1 MELNL
6 NGIKDSS
13 AWSSKGY
20 KLPSYDVERMRSLTK
35 ASPAWLHFGAG
46 NIFRSFLCVSAGE
59 LLDKGLSDTGII
71 CAESFGTD
79 IITECFRPHDNLC
92 VAVTLNTDGSIDKE
106 VVASVAESLTTR
118 YDMERIREIFNSPS
132 LKMVSLTITEKGYAI
147 RDTAGN
153 LTPAIKED
161 IEKGP
166 DCCCQ
171 LMSILAALC
180 IGRFHTCG
188 TPLALVSMDNCSH
201 NGEKLEAAV
210 TTIATEWK
218 KRGFVTDEELDFLK
232 NSITY
237 PWTMI
242 DKITPRPDSHV
253 EDQLVADGI
262 DDIKPFVTAGGIY
275 VAPFVNAEKPQ
286 YLVIED
292 NFPNGRPALEKAGIM
307 FTDRDTVNKTE
318 KMKVC
323 TCLNPLHT
331 ALAIFGCLLGYTSIA
346 EEMNS
351 PQLKA
356 LITKMAYTEGMP
368 VVVNPGII
376 NPEDFLEEVLTRR
389 FPNPFLPDT
398 PQRIATDTSQ
408 KLPIRFGE
416 TIKAHLAKGT
426 AGTLTF
432 IPLVLAGW
440 LRYLL
445 AVDDN
450 GKTFTPSPDPLLDE
464 CRNKLSGIKLGDTVT
479 SERLSALLSN
489 PAIFG
494 TDLEE
499 AGLAEKI
506 TAYFNELIAGN
517 GAVLNTL
524 IKYTG
529 I

>member
-1 MELNL
+1 MKLNL
-6 NGIKDSS
+6 NGIKDASE
-13 AWSSKGY
+13 WNSKGY
-20 KLPSYDVERMRSLTK
+20 KLPSYDIERMISLTK

-59 LLDKGLSDTGII
+59 LLDKGVTDTGII
-71 CAESFGTD
+71 CAESFGTE

-118 YDMERIREIFNSPS
+118 YDLERIKEIFYSPS
-132 LKMVSLTITEKGYAI
+132 LKMVSLTITEKGYSI
-147 RDTAGN
+147 HDISGNFTA
-153 LTPAIKED
+153 AIKED
-161 IEKGP
+161 IENGP
-166 DCCCQ
+166 DNCRQ
-171 LMSILAALC
+171 LMSLLAALC
-180 IGRFHTCG
+180 IGRFHACG

-201 NGEKLEAAV
+201 NGEKLEKAITDIAA
-210 TTIATEWK
+210 EWK
-218 KRGFVTDEELDFLK
+218 NRGFVTDNELDFLK
-232 NSITY
+232 NTVTY

-242 DKITPRPDSHV
+242 DKITPRPDAHV
-253 EDQLVADGI
+253 EKQLVSDGI
-262 DDIKPFVTAGGIY
+262 DDIKPFVTSGGIY

-292 NFPNGRPALEKAGIM
+292 SFPNGRPALEKAGIL
-307 FTDRDTVNKTE
+307 FTDRDTVNKSE

-351 PQLKA
+351 PQLKT
-356 LITKMAYTEGMP
+356 LITRMAYEEGMP

-376 NPEDFLEEVLTRR
+376 NPEDFLEEVLTKR

-416 TIKAHLAKGT
+416 AIKAHMKKGT

-440 LRYLL
+440 LRYLM
-445 AVDDN
+445 AIDDN
-450 GKTFTPSPDPLLDE
+450 GIDFTPSSDPLLDE
-464 CRNKLSGIKLGDTVT
+464 CRRNLTGIKLGDTIT
-479 SERLSALLSN
+479 SDRLHSLLSN

-494 TDLEE
+494 TDLEKTGM
-499 AGLAEKI
+499 AGKI
-506 TAYFNELIAGN
+506 TAYFNELIAGK

-524 IKYTG
+524 VKYTK
-529 I
+529 

>member
-1 MELNL
+1 MKLNL
-6 NGIKDSS
+6 NGIKDASE
-13 AWSSKGY
+13 WNSKGY
-20 KLPSYDVERMRSLTK
+20 KLPSYDIERMISITK

-59 LLDKGLSDTGII
+59 LLDKGVTDTGII
-71 CAESFGTD
+71 CAESFGTE

-118 YDMERIREIFNSPS
+118 YDLERIKEIFYSPS
-132 LKMVSLTITEKGYAI
+132 LKMVSLTITEKGYSI
-147 RDTAGN
+147 HDISGNYTA
-153 LTPAIKED
+153 AIKED
-161 IEKGP
+161 IENGP
-166 DCCCQ
+166 DNCRQ
-171 LMSILAALC
+171 LMSLLAALC
-180 IGRFHTCG
+180 IGRFHACG
-188 TPLALVSMDNCSH
+188 TPLALVSMDNCSR
-201 NGEKLEAAV
+201 NGEKLEKAI
-210 TTIATEWK
+210 TDIATEWK
-218 KRGFVTDEELDFLK
+218 NRGFVTDKELDFLK
-232 NSITY
+232 NTVTY

-242 DKITPRPDSHV
+242 DKITPRPDAHV
-253 EDQLVADGI
+253 EEQLVADGI
-262 DDIKPFVTAGGIY
+262 DDIKSFVTSGGIY

-292 NFPNGRPALEKAGIM
+292 SFPNGRPALEKAGIL
-307 FTDRDTVNKTE
+307 FTDRDTVNKSE

-346 EEMNS
+346 EEMKS
-351 PQLKA
+351 PQLKT
-356 LITKMAYTEGMP
+356 LITRMAYEEGMP

-376 NPEDFLEEVLTRR
+376 NPEDFLEEVLTKR

-416 TIKAHLAKGT
+416 AIKAHMKKGT

-440 LRYLL
+440 LRYLM
-445 AVDDN
+445 AIDDN
-450 GKTFTPSPDPLLDE
+450 GIDFTPSSDPLLDE
-464 CRNKLSGIKLGDTVT
+464 CRRNLTGIKLGDTIT
-479 SERLSALLSN
+479 SDRLHILLSN

-494 TDLEE
+494 TDLEK

-506 TAYFNELIAGN
+506 TAYFNELTAGK

-524 IKYTG
+524 VKYTE
-529 I
+529 

>member
-1 MELNL
+1 MKLNL
-6 NGIKDSS
+6 NGIKDASE
-13 AWSSKGY
+13 WNSKGY
-20 KLPSYDVERMRSLTK
+20 KLPSYDIERMISLTK

-59 LLDKGLSDTGII
+59 LLDKGVTDTGII
-71 CAESFGTD
+71 CAESFGTE

-118 YDMERIREIFNSPS
+118 YDLERIKEIFYSPS
-132 LKMVSLTITEKGYAI
+132 LKMVSLTITEKGYSI
-147 RDTAGN
+147 HDISGNYTA
-153 LTPAIKED
+153 AIKED
-161 IEKGP
+161 IENGP
-166 DCCCQ
+166 DNCRQ
-171 LMSILAALC
+171 LMSLLAALC
-180 IGRFHTCG
+180 IGRFHACG
-188 TPLALVSMDNCSH
+188 TPLALVSMDNCSR
-201 NGEKLEAAV
+201 NGEKLEKAI
-210 TTIATEWK
+210 TDIATEWK
-218 KRGFVTDEELDFLK
+218 NRGFVTDKELDFLK
-232 NSITY
+232 NTVTY

-242 DKITPRPDSHV
+242 DKITPRPDAHV
-253 EDQLVADGI
+253 EEQLVADGI
-262 DDIKPFVTAGGIY
+262 DDIKSFVTSGGIY

-292 NFPNGRPALEKAGIM
+292 SFPNGRPALEKAGIL
-307 FTDRDTVNKTE
+307 FTDRDTVNKSE

-351 PQLKA
+351 PQLKT
-356 LITKMAYTEGMP
+356 LITRMAYEEGMP

-376 NPEDFLEEVLTRR
+376 NPEDFLEEVLTKR

-416 TIKAHLAKGT
+416 AIKAHMKKGT

-440 LRYLL
+440 LRYLM
-445 AVDDN
+445 AIDDN
-450 GKTFTPSPDPLLDE
+450 GIDFTPSSDPLLDE
-464 CRNKLSGIKLGDTVT
+464 CRRNLTGIKLGDTIT
-479 SERLSALLSN
+479 SDRLHSLLSN

-494 TDLEE
+494 TDLEKT
-499 AGLAEKI
+499 GMAEKI
-506 TAYFNELIAGN
+506 TAYFNELIAGK

-524 IKYTG
+524 VKYTK
-529 I
+529 